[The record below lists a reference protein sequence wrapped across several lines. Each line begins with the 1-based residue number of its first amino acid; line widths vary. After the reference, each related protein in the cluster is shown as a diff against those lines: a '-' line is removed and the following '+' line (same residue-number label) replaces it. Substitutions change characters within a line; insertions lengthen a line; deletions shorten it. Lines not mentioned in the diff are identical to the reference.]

1 MLAVRL
7 TNPKRITI
15 AVPNIDIVGPN
26 VKFLAD
32 HGVRGIFQEDNAKG
46 PGDLSELRS
55 YVSAKMLWDPTNDP
69 EALIASFIDGY
80 YGAKAAPHMREYID
94 IVHESAKT
102 QSRPV
107 FSVFADGINA
117 PFLTA
122 GQIFDRN
129 SRRFSTICR

>member
-1 MLAVRL
+1 MR
-7 TNPKRITI
+7 T
-15 AVPNIDIVGPN
+15 G
-26 VKFLAD
+26 
-32 HGVRGIFQEDNAKG
+32 
-46 PGDLSELRS
+46 
-55 YVSAKMLWDPTNDP
+55 DPTNDP
-69 EALIASFIDGY
+69 GALIANFLDGY
-80 YGAKAAPHMREYID
+80 YGAEAAPHMREYID